1 MASVHH
7 HVAAVRVQAAWRG
20 YRTRGEYLYR
30 RALHNGAATMIQRKW
45 RTHKALH
52 SLLSSGTQGVGAALD
67 TLASPGYSVVGYSV
81 EVFHTTSSVPLAA
94 PQRAY
99 GPSHQAAALAIQT
112 HWRGYCGR
120 WAALQKRAVETA
132 AAEVIQE
139 WWRSRR
145 AAWAARAARAAK
157 LLADR
162 AAELK
167 AHQDAL
173 DAARRAADDEAAR
186 LDALRAARLAEEAKP
201 APAPRVVA
209 VVPVPRAKRVWTRDG
224 AATEIQRHVRGA
236 QCRRLLAVAQT
247 RALCSFAVAVPLK
260 SAKPAQVVG
269 HQVSLKHSSASLALR
284 LMAAFTARTA
294 NPKPVPPPQPVVL
307 PSQPA
312 PAKLG
317 NHLMETYN
325 QLGEAAAL
333 EAAMKE
339 ALVWSAWMV
348 PDAGAGVE
356 TAAHGA
362 SGAALQEHV
371 RGTAK
376 AQGDGPEQTA
386 ASTRVAY
393 ALGGKVAAEV
403 AASVQ
408 PPAGQAGMQQQ
419 ARLGD
424 GEVNTV
430 SGAVRAAANAGKPGA
445 GAGARAAAPALP
457 APAVTAAAARYSIP
471 SGSGKPAPAAK
482 KSSPA
487 LTRPAA
493 AKVMQTAA
501 RRWRARRV
509 AAILRARAA
518 VKALPPGAPAA
529 QAAAAHLALGTALD
543 RLADSAGAETCF
555 QRAGELVPGD
565 KAQLRALVALHEK
578 KFTSAADCCTAPRHR
593 GTPADAAKLE
603 AARAALEGRTGG
615 DVLGNAQA
623 MASQAMAQTQEAWN
637 SMFGALDVGGWM
649 KGPAPVAA
657 R

>member
-1 MASVHH
+1 MHH
-7 HVAAVRVQAAWRG
+7 QMAAVRVQAAWRG

-30 RALHNGAATMIQRKW
+30 RALHNGAAVMIQRKW
-45 RTHKALH
+45 RTHKALN
-52 SLLSSGTQGVGAALD
+52 SLLTAGTAGVGSALNSL
-67 TLASPGYSVVGYSV
+67 TSPGTSVMGYSV
-81 EVFHTTSSVPLAA
+81 EVFHTTSTVAAPVPLA
-94 PQRAY
+94 PSY
-99 GPSHQAAALAIQT
+99 GPSHQAAALVIQT

-145 AAWAARAARAAK
+145 ALWAARAARAAK
-157 LLADR
+157 LQADR

-186 LDALRAARLAEEAKP
+186 LEALRAARLAEEAKP
-201 APAPRVVA
+201 RVVA
-209 VVPVPRAKRVWTRDG
+209 VVPRKKRVWTRDT
-224 AATEIQRHVRGA
+224 AATEIQRHVRGG
-236 QCRRLLAVAQT
+236 QCRRLLAVTQT

-260 SAKPAQVVG
+260 HAKPAQAVA
-269 HQVSLKHSSASLALR
+269 HHHSLKHSTASLALS
-284 LMAAFTARTA
+284 LTAAFTARTA
-294 NPKPVPPPQPVVL
+294 NPKPVPPPQATVL
-307 PSQPA
+307 PSQPP

-317 NHLMETYN
+317 QHLMDTYH

-348 PDAGAGVE
+348 PTHGAGVE
-356 TAAHGA
+356 SAAHEA
-362 SGAALQEHV
+362 SGAAHREHV
-371 RGTAK
+371 RGAAK
-376 AQGDGPEQTA
+376 ANGDGPEHTA
-386 ASTRVAY
+386 ATTRVAQSL
-393 ALGGKVAAEV
+393 AGKVAAEV
-403 AASVQ
+403 AAAVQ
-408 PPAGQAGMQQQ
+408 PSAGQAASMQQ

-430 SGAVRAAANAGKPGA
+430 SGAVRAAAGTGKPGA
-445 GAGARAAAPALP
+445 LASARAAAPALP
-457 APAVTAAAARYSIP
+457 APAAARYTIP
-471 SGSGKPAPAAK
+471 SGNGKPTSAK
-482 KSSPA
+482 VRGQG

-518 VKALPPGAPAA
+518 VKALPAGAPAEK
-529 QAAAAHLALGTALD
+529 AAAAQLALGTALE
-543 RLADSAGAETCF
+543 RLADAAGAETCF
-555 QRAGELVPGD
+555 QAAGALVPSD
-565 KAQLRALVALHEK
+565 KAPLRALVALHEK
-578 KFTSAADCCTAPRHR
+578 KFTSAADCCAPRHR

-603 AARAALEGRTGG
+603 AARAALEGRPSG

-623 MASQAMAQTQEAWN
+623 MANQAMAQTQEAFS
-637 SMFGALDVGGWM
+637 SMFSALDVGGWM
-649 KGPAPVAA
+649 KGPTPVAA

>member
-1 MASVHH
+1 MASMHH
-7 HVAAVRVQAAWRG
+7 QMAAVRVQAAWRG

-30 RALHNGAATMIQRKW
+30 RALHNGAAVMIQRKW
-45 RTHKALH
+45 RSHKALH
-52 SLLSSGTQGVGAALD
+52 SLLNAGTAGVGAALD
-67 TLASPGYSVVGYSV
+67 SLASPGVSVVGYSV
-81 EVFHTTSSVPLAA
+81 EVFHTTSTVAA
-94 PQRAY
+94 PVQTRPVY
-99 GPSHQAAALAIQT
+99 GASHQAAALVIQT

-145 AAWAARAARAAK
+145 AVWAARAARAAK
-157 LLADR
+157 LQADR

-201 APAPRVVA
+201 RVVA
-209 VVPVPRAKRVWTRDG
+209 VVPRKKRVWTRDT
-224 AATEIQRHVRGA
+224 AATEIQRHVRGG

-260 SAKPAQVVG
+260 NAKPPQAVA
-269 HQVSLKHSSASLALR
+269 HQTSLKHTSASLALR

-294 NPKPVPPPQPVVL
+294 NPKPVPPPQATVL
-307 PSQPA
+307 PSQPP

-317 NHLMETYN
+317 QHLMDTYN

-348 PDAGAGVE
+348 PDSGAGVE

-376 AQGDGPEQTA
+376 ANGDGPQQTA
-386 ASTRVAY
+386 ASTRVAQ
-393 ALGGKVAAEV
+393 ALAGKVAAEV
-403 AASVQ
+403 AAAVQ
-408 PPAGQAGMQQQ
+408 PPAGQAASMQQ

-430 SGAVRAAANAGKPGA
+430 SGAVRAAANTGKPGA
-445 GAGARAAAPALP
+445 LASARAAAPALP
-457 APAVTAAAARYSIP
+457 AASAAAAPAAAARYTISAD
-471 SGSGKPAPAAK
+471 GKPTAVKARGPG
-482 KSSPA
+482 

-509 AAILRARAA
+509 AALLRARAA
-518 VKALPPGAPAA
+518 VKALPAGAPAD
-529 QAAAAHLALGTALD
+529 QAAAAQLALGTALD
-543 RLADSAGAETCF
+543 RLADAAGAEACF
-555 QRAGELVPGD
+555 QAASTLVPGD
-565 KAQLRALVALHEK
+565 KAPLRALVALHEK
-578 KFTSAADCCTAPRHR
+578 KFTSAADCCAPRHR

-603 AARAALEGRTGG
+603 AARAALEGRPSGD

-623 MASQAMAQTQEAWN
+623 MANQAMAQTQEAFS

-649 KGPAPVAA
+649 KGPTPVAA